1 MIAYISG
8 PMQGKPLDNFQ
19 EFEDVSKW
27 IEHDLG
33 WEVKAAHDV
42 AIDNDKVSFSA
53 RYDSAGDYFTRV
65 FEEVAVTRNP
75 DKRPSMAVLVS
86 ADAIIML
93 PKWQESR
100 GAIKELLLAMWCG
113 LRLMTAYR
121 TQTGFRL
128 LDIEVTEDS
137 LVSMLSAHHSG
148 RKVTAA

>member
-1 MIAYISG
+1 MEG
-8 PMQGKPLDNFQ
+8 RPLYNFQ
-19 EFEDVSKW
+19 EFEDVAKW
-27 IEHDLG
+27 VEHSLG
-33 WEVKAAHDV
+33 WEVKAAHNI
-42 AIDNDKVSFSA
+42 AIDNDNVSFAS
-53 RYDSAGDYFTRV
+53 RYDSVGEYFTRV
-65 FEEVAVTRNP
+65 FDQVVMNRTG
-75 DKRPSMAVLVS
+75 DKRASMAALVS

-128 LDIEVTEDS
+128 LDIEVTEDM